1 MSKIYDYEEYQ
12 NQRVKVT
19 YTDKRKYREEN
30 IVGLHGQVVKTTSGL
45 IAVQIDGMYN
55 AASSNGLYWFKRSE
69 LDIIRDESEDNKM
82 TGFSKVAIVNLVDD
96 YNKKDYG
103 FALYDEDINE
113 IVKYDTNHPLY
124 LIVNARGKNNR
135 VLGILKEIK
144 TVEEYGKG
152 VTAQV
157 VGVVN
162 MNAYNA
168 RIDEENR

>member
-1 MSKIYDYEEYQ
+1 MSKICDYEEYQ

-19 YTDKRKYREEN
+19 YTNKRKYREEN

-144 TVEEYGKG
+144 TV
-152 VTAQV
+152 
-157 VGVVN
+157 
-162 MNAYNA
+162 
-168 RIDEENR
+168 

>member
-1 MSKIYDYEEYQ
+1 MSKIYDYKEYQ
-12 NQRVKVT
+12 NQRVKIT

-30 IVGLHGQVVKTTSGL
+30 IVGLYGQVIKTTRGS

-55 AASSNGLYWFKRSE
+55 AASSNGLYWFERSE
-69 LDIIRDESEDNKM
+69 LNIVRDESEDNKM

-113 IVKYDTNHPLY
+113 IIKYDTKHPLY
-124 LIVNARGKNNR
+124 LIVNARGKDNK

-152 VTAQV
+152 ATAQV

-162 MNAYNA
+162 MNA
-168 RIDEENR
+168 

>member
-1 MSKIYDYEEYQ
+1 
-12 NQRVKVT
+12 
-19 YTDKRKYREEN
+19 
-30 IVGLHGQVVKTTSGL
+30 
-45 IAVQIDGMYN
+45 
-55 AASSNGLYWFKRSE
+55 
-69 LDIIRDESEDNKM
+69 M
-82 TGFSKVAIVNLVDD
+82 TGFSKVAIVNLVED
-96 YNKKDYG
+96 YSKKDYG

-124 LIVNARGKNNR
+124 LIVNARGKDNR

-168 RIDEENR
+168 RIDEENRQKEISKQKASIEKELKSEIEKMNNIALYEKMAKEHPENPRLAELVNALKELGE